1 MKVYVKKKKKL
12 THEGKVRL
20 VDLGDSV
27 VAGIE
32 VGCVFRKGWYAVEL
46 QVIAVDRP
54 SEACAQQ
61 ASGHT
66 LRKCVKRSKDEGEQ
80 ISAHGHWNQ

>member
-1 MKVYVKKKKKL
+1 MLYWAVHYLNTKENKHSWNYNLCKKRKKEKKNL

-32 VGCVFRKGWYAVEL
+32 VGCVFGKGWYAV
-46 QVIAVDRP
+46 
-54 SEACAQQ
+54 
-61 ASGHT
+61 
-66 LRKCVKRSKDEGEQ
+66 
-80 ISAHGHWNQ
+80 